1 MDDTP
6 FRIRQYP
13 LPVHATDAVDTEVDN
28 MLASGIIRR
37 SSSPYA
43 SPITVVMKKDNTIR
57 LCIDFRKLNSI
68 TVFDAE
74 PIPTLEELLSR
85 LKGAKYFTKCDLTK
99 GKIAKSTR
107 HFKHQEDSWNLITC
121 HSVYLQLPAHSKRP

>member
-74 PIPTLEELLSR
+74 PIPTLEELLSK
-85 LKGAKYFTKCDLTK
+85 LKGAQILHK
-99 GKIAKSTR
+99 
-107 HFKHQEDSWNLITC
+107 
-121 HSVYLQLPAHSKRP
+121 V